1 MEFKTIETQEELDKI
16 ISARL
21 ARQKESLE
29 EQHKEAIK
37 AYGDYESLKTRNA
50 ELETQVGD
58 LQATIK
64 ESETS
69 GSNYAKQLEEL
80 NAKVADYETASMR
93 TRIALQHGL
102 PYEMASRLVGDDEA
116 SIIADAKQLAGF
128 VGQGTGEI
136 PPLKNP
142 EPNLDGKDGGY
153 KSLLENLNLEG
164 E

>member
-1 MEFKTIETQEELDKI
+1 M
-16 ISARL
+16 
-21 ARQKESLE
+21 
-29 EQHKEAIK
+29 
-37 AYGDYESLKTRNA
+37 
-50 ELETQVGD
+50 
-58 LQATIK
+58 QATIK

-116 SIIADAKQLAGF
+116 SIVADAKQLAGF
-128 VGQGTGEI
+128 VGQGQGEI
-136 PPLKNP
+136 PPLKTP
-142 EPNLDGKDGGY
+142 EPSMNGKDGAY
-153 KSLLENLNLEG
+153 KSLLEGLNLEG